1 MKKKIMA
8 FYDSESDYTEDMA
21 DYLKKQEGF
30 PYELHTYTEQEKL
43 LSFGKEEPIEVL
55 VVAESDYT
63 YEVAGLPV
71 GKTLLLNESGTIAGE
86 NIHNINK
93 YQKAEN
99 IYREITGEIAAMI
112 PEEEKSLR
120 SCDKAKIIG
129 LYSPIRRCLQT
140 SFALT
145 LGQALSEKKKVLYI
159 SFEHYAGWNQLLN
172 KSIKGDLAALLYF
185 LQESEER
192 FAVRLQSVTMQIGRL
207 HYIPPVYAGQNL
219 IYAKGPEW
227 VELVEKIA
235 EYGGYDYVILDLSE
249 SIQGIFELLKHCDR
263 IYTITKEDPA
273 AQGKI
278 AQYEELLRDYR
289 CEEILEKTSKKLLP
303 VFTGIPERL
312 EQYTRGELADYIR
325 KLISEELEAA

>member
-86 NIHNINK
+86 NIRNINK

-207 HYIPPVYAGQNL
+207 QLYTAGVCGTEPDL
-219 IYAKGPEW
+219 RERPGM
-227 VELVEKIA
+227 
-235 EYGGYDYVILDLSE
+235 GGAGGKD
-249 SIQGIFELLKHCDR
+249 CR
-263 IYTITKEDPA
+263 I
-273 AQGKI
+273 
-278 AQYEELLRDYR
+278 R
-289 CEEILEKTSKKLLP
+289 
-303 VFTGIPERL
+303 RL
-312 EQYTRGELADYIR
+312 
-325 KLISEELEAA
+325 

>member
-1 MKKKIMA
+1 MA

-86 NIHNINK
+86 NIRNINK

-159 SFEHYAGWNQLLN
+159 SF
-172 KSIKGDLAALLYF
+172 
-185 LQESEER
+185 
-192 FAVRLQSVTMQIGRL
+192 
-207 HYIPPVYAGQNL
+207 
-219 IYAKGPEW
+219 
-227 VELVEKIA
+227 
-235 EYGGYDYVILDLSE
+235 
-249 SIQGIFELLKHCDR
+249 
-263 IYTITKEDPA
+263 
-273 AQGKI
+273 
-278 AQYEELLRDYR
+278 
-289 CEEILEKTSKKLLP
+289 
-303 VFTGIPERL
+303 
-312 EQYTRGELADYIR
+312 
-325 KLISEELEAA
+325 